1 MATPH
6 VPTYTILTL
15 AAARRQITR
24 LQKSHNSNLK
34 TIFAAIMSLAE
45 NPRPTRSKKLENRA
59 ELRIRV
65 GDYRIVYLVD
75 DILRTVTICAVGH
88 RRDVYRYVQ

>member
-6 VPTYTILTL
+6 VPTYTILAL

-24 LQKSHNSNLK
+24 LEKSRNSNLK
-34 TIFAAIMSLAE
+34 SIFAAIVSLGE
-45 NPRPTRSKKLENRA
+45 NPRPTRSKKLAHRP

-65 GDYRIVYLVD
+65 GDYRVVYVVD
-75 DILRTVTICAVGH
+75 DVRRTVTICGVGH
-88 RRDVYRYVQ
+88 RRDVYR